1 VIGAWLGASGI
12 SEAFQGLLNFL
23 GAVLAFFYRFIP
35 NYGVT
40 IILLTLAIRVLLLP
54 LAIKQI
60 RSMQAMQAI
69 QPKMKE
75 IQRKYK
81 GDRQRQNEE
90 MMALYKEHGV
100 NPLSGCFPLLL
111 QFPVLIALFAVL
123 RVPGGM
129 LHVPH
134 DPASVSTVSPA
145 NSRLYNDILEQHTYF
160 LGANLLCSASQ
171 AGRGDIPVTT
181 KQGEPVTIK
190 TLHCG
195 KGVPVRI
202 PYYGF
207 MLLMIATTF
216 VQQRQ
221 MTRASPAGNQ
231 QQQALTKVMPLLFGV
246 WGFIFPAG
254 LVVYWTTTNFVQI
267 VQQRVMLGRQAP
279 VADEEGAGSRSSRG
293 GLLGSLRSLIN
304 PGADGSGSSSSGTKP
319 RRSSGGS
326 SGSGKRPPGLSG
338 SSSGGTRRTSPQ
350 RGGGRSTSGGS
361 SGGGSSGSS
370 DGRAS
375 GQPKGGSPGQ
385 GQRAGQGGAAGAK
398 DQGRTQSG
406 GSNGRSRKKRRKR

>member
-1 VIGAWLGASGI
+1 
-12 SEAFQGLLNFL
+12 
-23 GAVLAFFYRFIP
+23 
-35 NYGVT
+35 
-40 IILLTLAIRVLLLP
+40 
-54 LAIKQI
+54 
-60 RSMQAMQAI
+60 
-69 QPKMKE
+69 
-75 IQRKYK
+75 
-81 GDRQRQNEE
+81 
-90 MMALYKEHGV
+90 
-100 NPLSGCFPLLL
+100 
-111 QFPVLIALFAVL
+111 
-123 RVPGGM
+123 M

-207 MLLMIATTF
+207 MVLMIATTF

-246 WGFIFPAG
+246 WGFIFPPASSCTG
-254 LVVYWTTTNFVQI
+254 PLTNFVQI

-293 GLLGSLRSLIN
+293 GFMGSLRSLIN
-304 PGADGSGSSSSGTKP
+304 PGADGTGSSSGTKP
-319 RRSSGGS
+319 RSLGGWRLIGVGEAASWAIGQLQRRARGGRLPSGGAVVPPAAAAP
-326 SGSGKRPPGLSG
+326 GEVRPA
-338 SSSGGTRRTSPQ
+338 RRTVAPAAN
-350 RGGGRSTSGGS
+350 RKVARRAGSTSGPGRS
-361 SGGGSSGSS
+361 SW
-370 DGRAS
+370 
-375 GQPKGGSPGQ
+375 GQGPGQ
-385 GQRAGQGGAAGAK
+385 DAV
-398 DQGRTQSG
+398 
-406 GSNGRSRKKRRKR
+406 RRQ

>member
-1 VIGAWLGASGI
+1 VIGASLAANGI
-12 SEAFQGLLNFL
+12 SEAFQALLNFL

-171 AGRGDIPVTT
+171 AGRGDIPVAT

-195 KGVPVRI
+195 KGVPVRV
-202 PYYGF
+202 PYYAF
-207 MLLMIATTF
+207 MVFMIGTTF

-221 MTRASPAGNQ
+221 MTRASPAGGQ

-267 VQQRVMLGRQAP
+267 VQQRVMLGRAP
-279 VADEEGAGSRSSRG
+279 VPDEEEADSRSAG
-293 GLLGSLRSLIN
+293 GGFLGSLRSLIN
-304 PGADGSGSSSSGTKP
+304 PGAAGNGPSSGTKP
-319 RRSSGGS
+319 RRASGGS
-326 SGSGKRPPGLSG
+326 STGSGKRPPGR
-338 SSSGGTRRTSPQ
+338 SGGTTGQRRTSPQ
-350 RGGGRSTSGGS
+350 RGASPPRRSGSSG
-361 SGGGSSGSS
+361 SGGGSAGST
-370 DGRAS
+370 DGRTG
-375 GQPKGGSPGQ
+375 GQSKGGAS
-385 GQRAGQGGAAGAK
+385 GQGGAAGSK
-398 DQGRTQSG
+398 NQGRTQSG
-406 GSNGRSRKKRRKR
+406 GSDGRSRKKRRKR

>member
-123 RVPGGM
+123 RVP
-129 LHVPH
+129 
-134 DPASVSTVSPA
+134 
-145 NSRLYNDILEQHTYF
+145 
-160 LGANLLCSASQ
+160 
-171 AGRGDIPVTT
+171 AGCCTCRTT
-181 KQGEPVTIK
+181 
-190 TLHCG
+190 
-195 KGVPVRI
+195 
-202 PYYGF
+202 
-207 MLLMIATTF
+207 
-216 VQQRQ
+216 
-221 MTRASPAGNQ
+221 
-231 QQQALTKVMPLLFGV
+231 
-246 WGFIFPAG
+246 
-254 LVVYWTTTNFVQI
+254 
-267 VQQRVMLGRQAP
+267 
-279 VADEEGAGSRSSRG
+279 
-293 GLLGSLRSLIN
+293 
-304 PGADGSGSSSSGTKP
+304 P
-319 RRSSGGS
+319 RR
-326 SGSGKRPPGLSG
+326 
-338 SSSGGTRRTSPQ
+338 
-350 RGGGRSTSGGS
+350 
-361 SGGGSSGSS
+361 
-370 DGRAS
+370 
-375 GQPKGGSPGQ
+375 
-385 GQRAGQGGAAGAK
+385 
-398 DQGRTQSG
+398 
-406 GSNGRSRKKRRKR
+406 